1 MPCSSGV
8 DVRQPSVGQ
17 YVLFFGGNT
26 DVLVG
31 TIGTGEPE
39 QPDTITLS
47 MKSSARNFVDFSA
60 NLFKDVPSK
69 EVPGG

>member
-17 YVLFFGGNT
+17 YMLFFG
-26 DVLVG
+26 VA
-31 TIGTGEPE
+31 EPE

-47 MKSSARNFVDFSA
+47 MKSSARNFVDLSA
-60 NLFKDVPSK
+60 NLFKDVLSK